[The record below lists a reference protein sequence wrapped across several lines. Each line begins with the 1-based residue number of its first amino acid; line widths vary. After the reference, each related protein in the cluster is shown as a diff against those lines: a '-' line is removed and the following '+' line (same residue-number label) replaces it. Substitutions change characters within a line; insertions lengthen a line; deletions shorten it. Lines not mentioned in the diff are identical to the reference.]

1 MQTFL
6 SPRAGN
12 HAGHP
17 GAKDI
22 AYWAPGG
29 SSCSWL
35 CVPKTLRAG
44 LQGLLQD
51 PKDASSYEK
60 ERLKERFE
68 GVSQLGAKS
77 QVLPGE
83 TGERRSP
90 KLRDPTATLGGAS
103 GGPLWERAHCHFSSP
118 PTSQF
123 PTLAPGLTDLRIWT
137 LALGWG
143 GGPALE
149 LRALRAVPG
158 NAPPASG
165 RDERSERTGG
175 RRAQWEWAPAWLCPA
190 LRRPSALRG
199 RATNG

>member
-35 CVPKTLRAG
+35 CVPKTLRSG

-60 ERLKERFE
+60 ERFKERFE

-118 PTSQF
+118 STSQF
-123 PTLAPGLTDLRIWT
+123 PTLVPGLTDLRIWT

-143 GGPALE
+143 GGPSLE

-158 NAPPASG
+158 NAQPASG